1 MKSTKRASLYNVK
14 RIVLTLTMLAFTAGT
29 ALSQETKTVIK
40 EGQEY
45 KMKYNEALEFAKA
58 KQYTKAYAAFE
69 ATIPLAEAAGDA
81 EVVARSSKVLAQL
94 DNANGTKAFKT
105 ENFEEALAQHQKGIE
120 HMNDYVPNHYG
131 KAKALEKL
139 DRWDEAVV
147 LLQAVMGMGDRK
159 SASAAEKTIR
169 GHYIFLASSNLSDS
183 PSKSNAQTALDSMD
197 EMLGYVEPDA
207 DTYYYQ
213 AEANKIL
220 GNYTNAIELADQA
233 LDAHRGSRTD
243 KAKIYFVKGEA
254 LMYSGSSAA
263 AAEAF
268 NNALF
273 GNYKPLAQHYLD
285 ELKGGG

>member
-14 RIVLTLTMLAFTAGT
+14 YLVLTLTLFAFTAGT

-45 KMKYNEALEFAKA
+45 KMKYNEAVELAKA
-58 KQYTKAYAAFE
+58 KKYNEAYAAFE
-69 ATIPLAEAAGDA
+69 AAVSLAEAAGDDD
-81 EVVARSSKVLAQL
+81 VVDRSNKVLAQL
-94 DNANGTKAFKT
+94 DNSYGTQAFKGG
-105 ENFEEALAQHQKGIE
+105 NFQQALDHHQKGIE
-120 HMNDYVPNHYG
+120 HLNDYAPNHYG

-147 LLQAVMGMGDRK
+147 ILQAVMEMGDRK
-159 SASAAEKTIR
+159 SAGAAENTIR
-169 GHYIFLASSNLSDS
+169 GHYTFLASSSLSENQTQSSARSALENLE
-183 PSKSNAQTALDSMD
+183 
-197 EMLGYVEPDA
+197 EMLLYVEPDA

-213 AEANKIL
+213 AEANKII
-220 GNYTNAIELADQA
+220 GNYSNAIELADQA
-233 LDAHRGSRTD
+233 LEAHRGSRTD

-254 LMYSGSSAA
+254 LMYSGSSSA

-268 NNALF
+268 NNALY